1 MKKCKF
7 AIFMVCAVM
16 MLFAAGES
24 FAGKNSGKD
33 HWKISFE
40 SVKDGRN
47 GKLLKKFVL
56 EYTGKPTGV
65 LAVVASHF
73 ADGSTQ
79 HASFNFETDS
89 AGKKLSEFVDESAD
103 KNVVSIYLCSDVNT
117 VFENC
122 GSGSLLDLLGRL
134 KKITPVLKGELGIN
148 DKIPA
153 EKAEKKTA
161 QELGK
166 DKKQNPC
173 ELFAANLR
181 SCTPYSCEFK
191 HKDDGKGTKL
201 TIVGRESDKCHFKY
215 TKPNFECRISLEHAG
230 RWADMMDAE
239 NGRKEIHAKHGA
251 DGIAML
257 TIDGKEFGKDPY
269 GEAWAKGYCV
279 NSQ

>member
-40 SVKDGRN
+40 SVKDDRSE
-47 GKLLKKFVL
+47 KLLKKFVL
-56 EYTGKPTGV
+56 EHGGKPAEV

-73 ADGSTQ
+73 ADGSVQ
-79 HASFNFETDS
+79 HASFGFETGS
-89 AGKKLSEFVDESAD
+89 AGKRVGEFVDESAD
-103 KNVVSIYLCSDVNT
+103 RNVVSIYLCSEVNT
-117 VFENC
+117 VSENC

-134 KKITPVLKGELGIN
+134 KKITPVVKGELGIN
-148 DKIPA
+148 DKIPT
-153 EKAEKKTA
+153 EKAGKKA
-161 QELGK
+161 AKEMVP

-173 ELFAANLR
+173 ESFTANLR

-191 HKDDGKGTKL
+191 YKDVGKNTKR
-201 TIVGRESDKCHFKY
+201 TIVGMEGDKCHFKY
-215 TKPNFECRISLEHAG
+215 TMPNYECRISLEHAG
-230 RWADMMDAE
+230 RWADMMEAE

-251 DGIAML
+251 DGIAFL

-269 GEAWAKGYCV
+269 GEAWTKGYCV
-279 NSQ
+279 SQ

>member
-1 MKKCKF
+1 MKSYEFIISVACT
-7 AIFMVCAVM
+7 VM

-33 HWKISFE
+33 RWKISFE
-40 SVKDGRN
+40 SVKDDRS

-73 ADGSTQ
+73 ANGSIQ
-79 HASFNFETDS
+79 HASFGFETDS
-89 AGKKLSEFVDESAD
+89 AGKKLGEFVDESAER
-103 KNVVSIYLCSDVNT
+103 NVVSIYRCSDVNT
-117 VFENC
+117 VSENC
-122 GSGSLLDLLGRL
+122 GSGSLLDLLKRL
-134 KKITPVLKGELGIN
+134 EKITPVVKGELGIN
-148 DKIPA
+148 DKIPT

-173 ELFAANLR
+173 EPFTANLR

-191 HKDDGKGTKL
+191 DKDAKGTKL
-201 TIVGRESDKCHFKY
+201 TIAGKDGDKCHFKY

-239 NGRKEIHAKHGA
+239 NGRKEIHAEYGA